1 MRGFAM
7 SSYEWME
14 LQTLT
19 SDIAASRARLVAA
32 RSSKDNRLA
41 RVLEQEIGEAER
53 RRDLLLSNITD
64 QVAGHGEP
72 SSSPEP
78 AAAEAPL
85 TLEPAATVAAEEETP
100 EQPVPLPEPAAAEV
114 VVSHPAAPSAA
125 RTEGGSAVW
134 DQLTPGDIENAKHE
148 LAGRRAEMLARHA
161 EELKAVETDQAQLD
175 TLAEAIEL
183 FARKFKVAAQSEAPN
198 AAVVTLDEERELRMQ
213 SRA

>member
-1 MRGFAM
+1 M

-32 RSSKDNRLA
+32 RSAKDNRLA

-53 RRDLLLSNITD
+53 RRDLLLANITN
-64 QVAGHGEP
+64 QVADQADP
-72 SSSPEP
+72 SPVSAGPGGSE
-78 AAAEAPL
+78 L
-85 TLEPAATVAAEEETP
+85 LLEPAAVVTPAASPERPAEE
-100 EQPVPLPEPAAAEV
+100 VAVSRPAPQE
-114 VVSHPAAPSAA
+114 A

-134 DQLTPGDIENAKHE
+134 DQLTPGDIENAKNE

-161 EELKAVETDQAQLD
+161 EELKAIDADQAQLD

-183 FARKFKVAAQSEAPN
+183 FARKFKLPAQGEAPN
-198 AAVVTLDEERELRMQ
+198 ADVVALEQERELRMQ
-213 SRA
+213 GRA

>member
-1 MRGFAM
+1 M

-32 RSSKDNRLA
+32 RSAKDNRLA

-53 RRDLLLSNITD
+53 RRDLLLANITD
-64 QVAGHGEP
+64 QVAGHDEP
-72 SSSPEP
+72 SSP
-78 AAAEAPL
+78 ADLGATEAPL
-85 TLEPAATVAAEEETP
+85 TLEPAAAPEDDTP
-100 EQPVPLPEPAAAEV
+100 EQPAPSPEPAAAEF
-114 VVSHPAAPSAA
+114 VVSQPIAPQSG

-134 DQLTPGDIENAKHE
+134 DQLTPGDIENAKTM
-148 LAGRRAEMLARHA
+148 LTGRRAEMLARHA
-161 EELKAVETDQAQLD
+161 EELKGLDTDQAQLD

-183 FARKFKVAAQSEAPN
+183 FARKFKLPAQSDAPN
-198 AAVVTLDEERELRMQ
+198 AAVVTLEEERELRMQ

>member
-1 MRGFAM
+1 M

-53 RRDLLLSNITD
+53 RRDLLLANITN
-64 QVAGHGEP
+64 QVA
-72 SSSPEP
+72 SPTDASP
-78 AAAEAPL
+78 QTQAAAADAPP
-85 TLEPAATVAAEEETP
+85 TLDSAAAAAPESDVADEPTARPDETVA
-100 EQPVPLPEPAAAEV
+100 EV
-114 VVSHPAAPSAA
+114 AVADAVAPQAV
-125 RTEGGSAVW
+125 RTEGDSAVW
-134 DQLTPGDIENAKHE
+134 DQLTPGDIQNAKTE

-161 EELKAVETDQAQLD
+161 EELKALDVDQTQLD

-183 FARKFKVAAQSEAPN
+183 FARKFKQPAQPDSSN
-198 AAVVTLDEERELRMQ
+198 ADVVTLEQERELRMQ
-213 SRA
+213 GRA

>member
-1 MRGFAM
+1 M

-32 RSSKDNRLA
+32 RSAKDNRLA

-53 RRDLLLSNITD
+53 RRDLLLANITD
-64 QVAGHGEP
+64 QVAGQGEA
-72 SSSPEP
+72 SSPAEPGTTQAPLIHEPAAVAPEDDTPEPPAPSPEP
-78 AAAEAPL
+78 AAAEL
-85 TLEPAATVAAEEETP
+85 
-100 EQPVPLPEPAAAEV
+100 
-114 VVSHPAAPSAA
+114 VVSHPAAPLAA
-125 RTEGGSAVW
+125 TTEGGSAVW
-134 DQLTPGDIENAKHE
+134 DQLTPGDIENAKTE

-161 EELKAVETDQAQLD
+161 EELKGLDTDQAQLD

-183 FARKFKVAAQSEAPN
+183 FARKFKLPAQSDAPN
-198 AAVVTLDEERELRMQ
+198 AAVVTLEEERGLRMQ